1 MFRIRNLVIYVTV
14 DVVSKETHRLHEREQ
29 GRRIRERGAE
39 LAAAV
44 RREAEALREAEQA
57 SLPDAKHTEL
67 LRRHVE
73 RLESVMQN
81 CSSQAWS
88 VTNSAA
94 LDMEAWRKEQS
105 RALDGWQERTILRI
119 MDAANKHADALGFP
133 AMFKPKNWKRF
144 DEEEVPRIARD
155 CLEELLEDYRD
166 YLRVHNLPL
175 WDKDDQRIVQIRQ
188 LARVKNKSYATYKTY
203 LPPNNAELFCN
214 TMISLIHQANYLLD
228 RQLKSLADSFA
239 EKGGLRERMY
249 NARVNNRNTKQ
260 EKVLALLREIYR
272 DVAATGNENLLNKI
286 EEAANLL
293 KGGKQ

>member
-1 MFRIRNLVIYVTV
+1 MSEII
-14 DVVSKETHRLHEREQ
+14 
-29 GRRIRERGAE
+29 
-39 LAAAV
+39 
-44 RREAEALREAEQA
+44 QA
-57 SLPDAKHTEL
+57 HGNYQE
-67 LRRHVE
+67 
-73 RLESVMQN
+73 LESYQTSMVIFD
-81 CSSQAWS
+81 A
-88 VTNSAA
+88 TNDFCQWY
-94 LDMEAWRKEQS
+94 LQKGD
-105 RALDGWQERTILRI
+105 RTIDQMI
-119 MDAANKHADALGFP
+119 QAARSGKQNIIEGSSASAISSETEIKLIG
-133 AMFKPKNWKRF
+133 
-144 DEEEVPRIARD
+144 VARAS
-155 CLEELLEDYRD
+155 LEELLEDYRD

-175 WDKDDQRIVQIRQ
+175 WDKNDQKIIQIRQ

-249 NARVNNRNTKQ
+249 NARVNSRNAKQ